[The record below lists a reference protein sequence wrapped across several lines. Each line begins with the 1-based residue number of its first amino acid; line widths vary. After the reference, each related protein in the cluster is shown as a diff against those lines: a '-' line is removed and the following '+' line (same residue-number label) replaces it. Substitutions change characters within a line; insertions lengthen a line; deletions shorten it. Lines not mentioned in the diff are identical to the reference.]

1 MAKNKF
7 SGMGAN
13 MNSMLR
19 QAQKMQQQ
27 MASMQEELEQRIL
40 EAASGG
46 GAVVVTMSG
55 KKELK
60 SVKINP
66 EAVDPDDIQMLED
79 MILVAVND
87 AISKVDEM
95 MASEMGK
102 ITGGLNIPGL
112 F

>member
-1 MAKNKF
+1 
-7 SGMGAN
+7 
-13 MNSMLR
+13 
-19 QAQKMQQQ
+19 
-27 MASMQEELEQRIL
+27 
-40 EAASGG
+40 
-46 GAVVVTMSG
+46 MSG